1 MGERVGLAAGPL
13 ALVGVLSTYAA
24 AVAVDVAGNY
34 RVMWLFPTAL
44 GLINAVI
51 LSRLWI
57 PPWATRVDMRGALR
71 GMARRPRA
79 QTRSRPRDRNLFTGE
94 VDVDDADAS
103 VIFEIGRHALG
114 NPYVPPTSIDLDEP
128 ASAVTARRVISVGDA
143 PNSAE
148 VADVAALIG
157 DDAVLVDDGHAYAG
171 QPAVI
176 ERLTATAWRPW
187 DRDAYGRWQLAGVN
201 EEEGEVTFQASP
213 PPRTGEID
221 IAVGLDAAGRVT
233 RIERTT
239 RPTLAQ
245 QADAHAR
252 GLGYPVPTAVTLD
265 YPSAKGRRRRALLT
279 FWVIGRHLG
288 GVLVRRL
295 LRRPIPPIKVA
306 RGLRKVFERLGAGYV
321 KFGQLVASSPSL
333 FGDDVAEE
341 FRTTLDAGPVVPA
354 KQVRAQIEAELGRP
368 FGEVFSAF
376 DPVPLGRASIAVVH
390 RATTVDGREVA
401 VKVIRPGIEDVLA
414 TDLALMEPLFL
425 RIAGPSATRLAGP
438 LLQMLDGFRRQ
449 VSEEVDLRNEAAAMA
464 HYRGLLAEI
473 DLPAVVVPQ
482 PVLELTS
489 RRVLTMELLD
499 GVAID
504 DISAIEGFGVDPAP
518 LLEQVVKAW
527 FLTAII
533 HGTFHGDVH
542 AGNLMLLRDGRVAL
556 IDWGIVA
563 RLDPAT
569 HGFFRHLIA
578 GALGREAAWDE
589 IAAFFGEMFGPLL
602 ARADLSPARLAELF
616 RPRIEAVLTKPFG
629 EMSLGALISD
639 NQREAAEADGET
651 RLQRRERRRARRDV
665 PQEPTRTPPFN
676 RGLFLLGKQ
685 LMYFERYGRMY
696 LSDVAL
702 LEDREFY
709 TELVERAR

>member
-1 MGERVGLAAGPL
+1 
-13 ALVGVLSTYAA
+13 
-24 AVAVDVAGNY
+24 
-34 RVMWLFPTAL
+34 
-44 GLINAVI
+44 
-51 LSRLWI
+51 
-57 PPWATRVDMRGALR
+57 
-71 GMARRPRA
+71 
-79 QTRSRPRDRNLFTGE
+79 
-94 VDVDDADAS
+94 
-103 VIFEIGRHALG
+103 
-114 NPYVPPTSIDLDEP
+114 
-128 ASAVTARRVISVGDA
+128 
-143 PNSAE
+143 
-148 VADVAALIG
+148 
-157 DDAVLVDDGHAYAG
+157 
-171 QPAVI
+171 
-176 ERLTATAWRPW
+176 
-187 DRDAYGRWQLAGVN
+187 
-201 EEEGEVTFQASP
+201 
-213 PPRTGEID
+213 
-221 IAVGLDAAGRVT
+221 
-233 RIERTT
+233 
-239 RPTLAQ
+239 
-245 QADAHAR
+245 
-252 GLGYPVPTAVTLD
+252 
-265 YPSAKGRRRRALLT
+265 
-279 FWVIGRHLG
+279 
-288 GVLVRRL
+288 
-295 LRRPIPPIKVA
+295 
-306 RGLRKVFERLGAGYV
+306 
-321 KFGQLVASSPSL
+321 
-333 FGDDVAEE
+333 
-341 FRTTLDAGPVVPA
+341 
-354 KQVRAQIEAELGRP
+354 
-368 FGEVFSAF
+368 
-376 DPVPLGRASIAVVH
+376 
-390 RATTVDGREVA
+390 
-401 VKVIRPGIEDVLA
+401 
-414 TDLALMEPLFL
+414 
-425 RIAGPSATRLAGP
+425 
-438 LLQMLDGFRRQ
+438 MLDGFRRQ

-589 IAAFFGEMFGPLL
+589 IAVFFGEMFGPLL